1 MRRWSGRSHALLL
14 GFAAL
19 AALAHAAPPP
29 APPQFVSL
37 GVADGVPSSLVY
49 KIVQD
54 HDGFLWIGTQDGLAR
69 YDGVGFEVY
78 RHDPTNPASLTSN
91 DISALLV
98 DRDGRLWCGGE
109 ASGLNR
115 LEPDG
120 RSFRH
125 WMHRPNDLSTL
136 GSNDLFSIEQD
147 ASGAIWVGTYLG
159 GLNRLEADGSFTR
172 VDHDAEDPASLR
184 SSNVYALLGDAQ
196 ARLWIGT
203 DEGLDVRDAEGRLV
217 HVELPP
223 MADRPGPPIIMS
235 FLSEADGSMLVGTRK
250 GLFRVDGDLRYR
262 EEVATSTPALM
273 VSALA
278 RDADGALWLGQLTGI
293 ARLDA
298 RGLTRYSTEEAAP
311 GAYPGTRT
319 MDIFRDREGGLW
331 FAVHDGGI
339 ARLPPHWDNFA
350 SFRHAPGDAS
360 TLTRARVKAVAVDG
374 DRAIWVASG
383 SDGVDRIDRTS
394 GVLERWGPRLDLP
407 AKRIE
412 TLLADERH
420 LWVGQR
426 AELRRYTLDTLAMA
440 DFPVD
445 VARADALPQGTIDQ
459 LARARDGSVWVSVR
473 GGGVA
478 RIAGEPPRVV
488 RRYTPA
494 THDLGDADITALA
507 LDAHGD
513 PWIATASGVERHV
526 PERDVFERV
535 AGGPKERIHAL
546 AFAPDG
552 TLWLHRLGMLESY
565 VVDGGTMLVQQRF
578 DAAKGWPTLQAHALA
593 VAADGSLWVTSP
605 RGLWRADP
613 ASRKIRRF
621 DARDGLPSQEF
632 IAGALTQA
640 ADGTLF
646 AGTLG
651 GLVAFDPA
659 ALRFDAPPPHLLVT
673 ALDVQRNGATVALD
687 PARPIELERG
697 DVDLHVVARAL
708 SYANASANRYRFQLA
723 GFDQDWIDTDRG
735 ERIWS
740 QLPAG
745 EYRLRVG
752 ATSAAGASAE
762 LEPPLVVRVARA
774 PWATPAA
781 YFIYLLV
788 AFAAA
793 LLVLRSYRQR
803 VRRRHALA
811 LGEERRRAAEQVS
824 EAKSAFLATMGHEI
838 RTPMTGVLGMSELL
852 LGTPLDERQRGYAQA
867 IHQSG
872 QMLLRLVNDSL
883 DIARIDAGKFVLEDQ
898 PFDPVALGR
907 EVVEL
912 EQPVAQG
919 KGVALALRVAE
930 AVPEKVWGDA
940 LRIRQIL
947 LNLLSNAL
955 KFTEH
960 GGVELALMRY
970 GDRLRFRVTDTGPG
984 MADELQARL
993 FNRFEQAAG
1002 VTRRHGGSGLG
1013 LAICRELT
1021 VLMGGTI
1028 SVSSRL
1034 GEGTTFDVDLPI
1046 YEAPTE
1052 HTRAAAAAAPTPAP
1066 AALDVLL
1073 VEDDETVAEVVTGL
1087 LGRLGHRASHV
1098 VNGLA
1103 ALAALETRRYDLALV
1118 DLDLP
1123 GIDGLQLARLLR
1135 SKGHATLPLVAVTAR
1150 SVGDEDAKIRA
1161 AGMDTLLRKP
1171 LTSAMLAEA
1180 IIAAVANRR

>member
-1 MRRWSGRSHALLL
+1 MRRSFRRLAAVLL
-14 GFAAL
+14 GVAWLVAAR
-19 AALAHAAPPP
+19 AAAPP
-29 APPQFVSL
+29 APPQFVLL

-54 HDGFLWIGTQDGLAR
+54 HDGFIWIGTQDGLAR
-69 YDGVGFEVY
+69 YDGVGFQVY
-78 RHDPTNPASLTSN
+78 RHDPTDPGSLASN
-91 DISALLV
+91 DVSALLV

-115 LEPDG
+115 LEADG
-120 RSFRH
+120 HTFTH

-147 ASGAIWVGTYLG
+147 AAGAIWVGTYLG
-159 GLNRLEADGSFTR
+159 GLNRLEPDDTFTH
-172 VDHDAEDPASLR
+172 VDHDAEDATSLR

-196 ARLWIGT
+196 GRLWIGT
-203 DEGLDVRDAEGRLV
+203 DEGLDVRDAQGRLV
-217 HVELPP
+217 HVDLPP
-223 MADRPGPPIIMS
+223 MDGRPGPPIIMS
-235 FLSEADGSMLVGTRK
+235 FLPEADGSMLVGTRK
-250 GLFRVDGDLRYR
+250 GLFRVDGALRYR
-262 EEVATSTPALM
+262 EEIAASTPALM

-278 RDADGALWLGQLTGI
+278 RDADGGLWLGQLTGI

-339 ARLPPHWDNFA
+339 ARLPPHWANFA

-360 TLTRARVKAVAVDG
+360 TLSRARVKAVAVDG
-374 DRAIWVASG
+374 SRAVWVASG
-383 SDGVDRIDRTS
+383 NDGVDRIDRAT
-394 GVLERWGPRLDLP
+394 GVLERWGERLHLP
-407 AKRIE
+407 KKRVE
-412 TLLADERH
+412 ALLADGRH

-426 AELRRYTLDTLAMA
+426 GELRRFDLDTLAA
-440 DFPVD
+440 SEFPVD
-445 VARADALPQGTIDQ
+445 VARADALPQGSVDHLVRGT
-459 LARARDGSVWVSVR
+459 DGSVWVSVL
-473 GGGVA
+473 GGGIA

-494 THDLGDADITALA
+494 THDLDDADITALA
-507 LDAHGD
+507 LDPRGE
-513 PWIATASGVERHV
+513 PWIATASGVEHRV
-526 PERDVFERV
+526 PERDVFEFV

-546 AFAPDG
+546 AFAADG
-552 TLWLHRLGMLESY
+552 SLWLHRLGMLENYSI
-565 VVDGGTMLVQQRF
+565 DGGTMLVRQRF

-593 VAADGSLWVTSP
+593 VAKDGTLWVTSP
-605 RGLWRADP
+605 RGLWRVDP
-613 ASRKIRRF
+613 VSRALRRF

-632 IAGALTQA
+632 IAGALAQA
-640 ADGTLF
+640 DDGTLF
-646 AGTLG
+646 GGTLG
-651 GLVAFDPA
+651 GLVAFDPP
-659 ALRFDAPPPHLLVT
+659 ALHLDAAPPRLVIT
-673 ALDVQRNGATVALD
+673 ALDVQRGGATVALD
-687 PARPIELERG
+687 PAQPIELQRG

-708 SYANASANRYRFQLA
+708 SYANSSANRYRFQLA

-745 EYRLRVG
+745 EYRLHVG
-752 ATSAAGASAE
+752 ATSAAGAGTE
-762 LEPPLVVRVARA
+762 LSPPLVVRVARA

-781 YFIYLLV
+781 YVVYVLV

-793 LLVLRSYRQR
+793 LLALRSYRQR
-803 VRRRHALA
+803 VRRRHVLA
-811 LGEERRRAAEQVS
+811 LGEERRRAAEQVA
-824 EAKSAFLATMGHEI
+824 EAKSTFLATMGHEI

-867 IHQSG
+867 IHHSG

-898 PFDPVALGR
+898 PYDPVALGR
-907 EVVEL
+907 EVIEL
-912 EQPVAQG
+912 EQPVAQA
-919 KGVALALRVAE
+919 KGVALALQVAE

-960 GGVELALMRY
+960 GHVELALMRY
-970 GDRLRFRVTDTGPG
+970 GDRLRYRVSDTGPG
-984 MADELQARL
+984 MAEELQQRL

-1034 GEGTTFDVDLPI
+1034 GEGTRFDVDLPI
-1046 YEAPTE
+1046 YEVPAEQAP
-1052 HTRAAAAAAPTPAP
+1052 AAPVAP
-1066 AALDVLL
+1066 AVTPVALDVLL
-1073 VEDDETVAEVVTGL
+1073 VEDDETVAEVVVGL
-1087 LGRLGHRASHV
+1087 LGRLGHRAVHV
-1098 VNGLA
+1098 TNGLA
-1103 ALAALETRRYDLALV
+1103 ALTAFETGRYDLALV

-1123 GIDGLQLARLLR
+1123 GIDGLQFARLLR
-1135 SKGHATLPLVAVTAR
+1135 SRGHADLPLVAVTAR
-1150 SVGDEDAKIRA
+1150 SVGDEEARIRA
-1161 AGMDTLLRKP
+1161 AGMDALLRKP
-1171 LTSAMLAEA
+1171 LTSTMLAEA
-1180 IIAAVANRR
+1180 IAAAGSSRR

>member
-1 MRRWSGRSHALLL
+1 MRRSFRRLTALLL
-14 GFAAL
+14 GFAWL
-19 AALAHAAPPP
+19 VAAVRAAPPP

-54 HDGFLWIGTQDGLAR
+54 HEGFLWIGTQDGLAR
-69 YDGVGFEVY
+69 YDGVGFRVY
-78 RHDPTNPASLTSN
+78 RHDPGDPASLASN
-91 DISALLV
+91 DVSTLLV
-98 DRDGRLWCGGE
+98 DRDGRIWCGGE

-120 RSFRH
+120 RTFTH
-125 WMHRPNDLSTL
+125 WIHRPNDLSTL

-147 ASGAIWVGTYLG
+147 ATGAIWVGTYLG
-159 GLNRLEADGSFTR
+159 GLNRLEPDGTFTH
-172 VDHDAEDPASLR
+172 VDHDAEDAASLR
-184 SSNVYALLGDAQ
+184 SSNVYALLGDTRG
-196 ARLWIGT
+196 RLWIGT
-203 DEGLDVRDAEGRLV
+203 DEGLDVRDARGRLV

-223 MADRPGPPIIMS
+223 MAGRPGPPIIMS
-235 FLSEADGSMLVGTRK
+235 FLPEADGSMLVGTRK

-262 EEVATSTPALM
+262 EEVAPSTPALM

-278 RDADGALWLGQLTGI
+278 RDADGALWLGQLTGL

-339 ARLPPHWDNFA
+339 ARLPPHWSNFA

-360 TLTRARVKAVAVDG
+360 TLTRARVKAIALDG
-374 DRAIWVASG
+374 ARAAWVASG
-383 SDGVDRIDRTS
+383 SDGIDRVDRAS
-394 GVLERWGPRLDLP
+394 GVLERWGSRLHLP
-407 AKRIE
+407 NKRIE
-412 TLLADERH
+412 ALLADDRH

-426 AELRRYTLDTLAMA
+426 TELRRYTLDTLAVNE
-440 DFPVD
+440 FPVD
-445 VARADALPQGTIDQ
+445 VARADALPQGTVDH
-459 LARARDGSVWVSVR
+459 LARSVDGSVWVGVL

-488 RRYTPA
+488 RRYTLA
-494 THDLGDADITALA
+494 THDLGDADITALV
-507 LDAHGD
+507 LDPHGD
-513 PWIATASGVERHV
+513 PWVATASGVERHV
-526 PERDVFERV
+526 PERDVFESV

-565 VVDGGTMLVQQRF
+565 VVDGGTMLVRQRF

-593 VAADGSLWVTSP
+593 VAADGTVWVTSP
-605 RGLWRADP
+605 RGLWRVDP
-613 ASRKIRRF
+613 LGKTVRRF

-632 IAGALTQA
+632 IAGALAKA

-646 AGTLG
+646 GGTLG
-651 GLVAFDPA
+651 GLVAFDPST
-659 ALRFDAPPPHLLVT
+659 LRFDAPPPRLLVT
-673 ALDVQRNGATVALD
+673 ALDVQRDGATVALD
-687 PARPIELERG
+687 PAQPIELQRG

-708 SYANASANRYRFQLA
+708 SYANSSANRYRFQLA

-745 EYRLRVG
+745 EYLLRVG
-752 ATSAAGASAE
+752 AISAAGASAE
-762 LEPPLVVRVARA
+762 LAPPLTVRVARA

-781 YFIYLLV
+781 YFVYLLV
-788 AFAAA
+788 ALAAA
-793 LLVLRSYRQR
+793 LLALRAYRQR

-811 LGEERRRAAEQVS
+811 LGEERRRAAEQVA
-824 EAKSAFLATMGHEI
+824 EAKSTFLATMGHEI

-852 LGTPLDERQRGYAQA
+852 LGTQLDGRQRGYAQA

-919 KGVALALRVAE
+919 KRIALGLRVAE

-955 KFTEH
+955 KFTEQ
-960 GGVELALMRY
+960 GRVELALMRY
-970 GDRLRFRVTDTGPG
+970 GDRLRFRVSDTGPG
-984 MADELQARL
+984 MAEELQARL

-1028 SVSSRL
+1028 SVASRL

-1046 YEAPTE
+1046 YEVPPEPAGAIAP
-1052 HTRAAAAAAPTPAP
+1052 AAATPTPV
-1066 AALDVLL
+1066 ALDVLL

-1087 LGRLGHRASHV
+1087 LARLGHRAMHV

-1103 ALAALETRRYDLALV
+1103 ALAALETQRYDLALV

-1135 SKGHATLPLVAVTAR
+1135 SRGQAALPLVAVTAR
-1150 SVGDEDAKIRA
+1150 SVGDEEAKVRA
-1161 AGMDTLLRKP
+1161 AGMDALLRKP

-1180 IIAAVANRR
+1180 IAVAGAARR